1 MFWPTKICCL
11 PTLCLVP
18 MEMTIGC
25 PEVGQTDNLAHLG
38 IKGTPTEI
46 LLLPTFSNAI
56 FSKSFNFGFC
66 VWGSGVGLFG
76 WGAGVGLVG
85 WGTGVGLVGWGA
97 GVGVVGWGV
106 GVGVGVAADGVG
118 VLSLSELLE
127 SPEP

>member
-1 MFWPTKICCL
+1 
-11 PTLCLVP
+11 

-66 VWGSGVGLFG
+66 VWGLGGVSPISGYGELFALF
-76 WGAGVGLVG
+76 WGGV
-85 WGTGVGLVGWGA
+85 
-97 GVGVVGWGV
+97 
-106 GVGVGVAADGVG
+106 
-118 VLSLSELLE
+118 SC
-127 SPEP
+127 

>member
-66 VWGSGVGLFG
+66 VWGLGGVSPIFRI
-76 WGAGVGLVG
+76 W
-85 WGTGVGLVGWGA
+85 
-97 GVGVVGWGV
+97 GVVCPILGW
-106 GVGVGVAADGVG
+106 
-118 VLSLSELLE
+118 S
-127 SPEP
+127 